1 MDFFKIVFYEQKC
14 TKCIKTEAEIVR
26 IGQNAFLKKV
36 LKILLTFVELGC
48 ILTKVA
54 EHGNNKSTK
63 TLMSF
68 KSLR

>member
-1 MDFFKIVFYEQKC
+1 MAALFVSEIENKCAKC
-14 TKCIKTEAEIVR
+14 TKTEIEIVR
-26 IGQNAFLKKV
+26 IGQNAFLKIF
-36 LKILLTFVELGC
+36 LKIMLTFVELGC